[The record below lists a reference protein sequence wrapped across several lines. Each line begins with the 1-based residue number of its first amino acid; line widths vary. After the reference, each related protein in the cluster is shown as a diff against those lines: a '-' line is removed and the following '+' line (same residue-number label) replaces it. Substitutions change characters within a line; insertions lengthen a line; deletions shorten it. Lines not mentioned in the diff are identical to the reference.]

1 MKEYSNLLEAIN
13 GLRKEGYTEDFN
25 LLQDCLVCRSRNFR
39 AFHNEF
45 VIDKFHRI
53 EGDSDP
59 TEQSIIYAI
68 SSDNNAIKGILINS
82 YGLYSDPIS
91 DMMLAKLQ
99 IS

>member
-1 MKEYSNLLEAIN
+1 MREYSNLLEAID

-25 LLQDCLVCRSRNFR
+25 LLQDCIVCRIRNFR

-68 SSDNNAIKGILINS
+68 SSDNNEIKGILINS
-82 YGLYSDPIS
+82 YGLYSDPVN
-91 DMMLAKLQ
+91 DEMLEKLK
-99 IS
+99 IA